1 MLKYGRF
8 SFFIDNDLGDV
19 RRRHERDFTIITHK
33 TVGRVA
39 MNWLMFVNVEV
50 VMMRLFLVVY

>member
-19 RRRHERDFTIITHK
+19 RRRHEGDFTIITYK
-33 TVGRVA
+33 AVGRVA

-50 VMMRLFLVVY
+50 VMARLFLVVY